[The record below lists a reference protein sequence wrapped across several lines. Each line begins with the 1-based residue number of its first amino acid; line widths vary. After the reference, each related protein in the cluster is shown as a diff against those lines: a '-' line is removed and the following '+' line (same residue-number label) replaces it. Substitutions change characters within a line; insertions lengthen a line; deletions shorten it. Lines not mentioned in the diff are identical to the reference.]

1 MCVPCVRSQADVTAG
16 ISRSVTLLWCKE
28 CGRYLQPPRHWVKAD
43 PESRELLTFCVKRLR
58 GLNTRAGGGGGGA
71 AGSVRL
77 VDAAFVWTEPHSRRL
92 KVKLTV
98 QGEVLSGAVLQQTFV
113 VEYVIETHMCPDCAR
128 RAANPDTWTACVQV
142 RQHVAH
148 KRTFLFLEQVILRHG
163 AADACVTVRDIN
175 EGVDFFFGNR
185 AHAQRF
191 VDFLQG
197 AVPVRYRADKQLVS
211 HDIHTSSYNYKYTF
225 SVEIAPPCRDDLVC
239 LPHRTSQ
246 ALGGLG
252 PLALVTRVG
261 GGITVTDPTTARSVT
276 LDAPSYW
283 RSPFKAL
290 FTSRQLV
297 EYVVLDVEEEQ
308 QGRYSGGASVAASL
322 VAGGGKGGGSSRLC
336 GGSGTPAA
344 AAAPSTVAGSAYGPG
359 TVATST
365 ARYATAELQL
375 ARSSDFGRND
385 TTFFARTHLG
395 RLLKPGDIALGYDL
409 AGSNATSLD
418 YDALV
423 ARGGRVPD
431 VVLVRKSYEDK
442 RARRRQ
448 RRAAGASGAG
458 GSRPWQLKRLPMEVA
473 DEGAGPRGRNEA
485 AEAADRERFLEELE
499 EDPDMR
505 ARVNLYRAPGGEEAA
520 AAGGGAGARSAAA
533 RGPRP
538 LPGIGEEEDDDA
550 ALDTED
556 DDDDDDVPQVP
567 LDELLDDLE
576 ALELD
581 ERGAV
586 VRPGGGGRG
595 GGAAM
600 EE

>member
-1 MCVPCVRSQADVTAG
+1 
-16 ISRSVTLLWCKE
+16 
-28 CGRYLQPPRHWVKAD
+28 
-43 PESRELLTFCVKRLR
+43 
-58 GLNTRAGGGGGGA
+58 
-71 AGSVRL
+71 
-77 VDAAFVWTEPHSRRL
+77 
-92 KVKLTV
+92 VKLTV

-113 VEYVIETHMCPDCAR
+113 VEYVVEPHMCPDCAR

-163 AADACVTVRDIN
+163 AADAAVTVRDIN

-197 AVPVRYRADKQLVS
+197 AVPLRFRADKQLVS

-239 LPHRTSQ
+239 LPHKTSQ

-252 PLALVTRVG
+252 PLVLVTRVG
-261 GGITVTDPTTARSVT
+261 GGFTLTDPTTARSVT
-276 LDAPSYW
+276 IDAPTYW
-283 RSPFKAL
+283 RAPFKAL

-308 QGRYSGGASVAASL
+308 YYGGGGSGASVAASS
-322 VAGGGKGGGSSRLC
+322 VAGSKSGKGGGGSRA
-336 GGSGTPAA
+336 GG
-344 AAAPSTVAGSAYGPG
+344 APTASVANSAYGPG
-359 TVATST
+359 TVSTST
-365 ARYATAELQL
+365 TRYATAELQL
-375 ARSSDFGRND
+375 ARQSDFGRND

-395 RLLKPGDIALGYDL
+395 RLFKPGDVALGYDL

-423 ARGGRVPD
+423 AKGGRVPD
-431 VVLVRKSYEDK
+431 VVLVRKSYEEK
-442 RARRRQ
+442 RARRRK
-448 RRAAGASGAG
+448 RAAAGGGGAAGA
-458 GSRPWQLKRLPMEVA
+458 RPWQLKRLPMEVA

-505 ARVNLYRAPGGEEAA
+505 ARVNLYRAPGV
-520 AAGGGAGARSAAA
+520 AAGGGAAAGGAAPAGGHRGRA
-533 RGPRP
+533 RAGGP
-538 LPGIGEEEDDDA
+538 LPGIGEDD
-550 ALDTED
+550 ALDTD
-556 DDDDDDVPQVP
+556 DDEDDDDVPQVP

-586 VRPGGGGRG
+586 VGRDAGSGGGGG
-595 GGAAM
+595 GDGGAAM